1 MTITQVGFI
10 GLGNMGRPMAGHLAD
25 AGFALTVSDAALGVT
40 ERFVAE
46 HPTATAAPGPDSFA
60 AVQALILMLP
70 TSAIVEDVLERE
82 QVAGALPPGCLVIDM
97 SSSEPLRTRS
107 LAARLQAKG
116 LRMLDAP
123 VSGGVRGASA
133 ARLSVL
139 VGGSA
144 ADLAEAT
151 PLLTTMAKTVIRVGD
166 IGSGHAAKA
175 LNNLVSAATMSI
187 TVEAL
192 VIAQAFGIDAG
203 TMTDVLNSSS
213 GRSNTSESK
222 LAQFMISGA
231 FDSGFALQLMAKD
244 VGLAVALAQSL
255 DRPAEI
261 AGAVAGQWRRVAGQ
275 TSPATDHTQLFT
287 LLGATLADAKDA
299 KEAKEAK
306 DAEEGEA

>member
-25 AGFALTVSDAALGVT
+25 AGFALTVSDAAPGVT

-46 HPTATAAPGPDSFA
+46 HPTATAATGPRSFA

-82 QVAGALPPGCLVIDM
+82 QVADALPPGCLVIDM
-97 SSSEPLRTRS
+97 SSSEPLRTRT
-107 LAARLQAKG
+107 LAARLQARG
-116 LRMLDAP
+116 LSMLDAP
-123 VSGGVRGASA
+123 VSGGVRGARA

-139 VGGSA
+139 VGGSE

-151 PLLTTMAKTVIRVGD
+151 PLLTAMAKTVIRVGD

-192 VIAQAFGIDAG
+192 VIAEAFGISARV
-203 TMTDVLNSSS
+203 MTEVLNSSS

-222 LAQFMISGA
+222 LVQFMTSGS

-244 VGLAVALAQSL
+244 VGLAIGLARAL
-255 DRPAEI
+255 DRPLE
-261 AGAVAGQWRRVAGQ
+261 VADHVADQWRRIAAEV
-275 TSPATDHTQLFT
+275 TPATDHTQMYT
-287 LLGATLADAKDA
+287 LLGATVPPP
-299 KEAKEAK
+299 EA
-306 DAEEGEA
+306 GEA

>member
-10 GLGNMGRPMAGHLAD
+10 GLGNMGAPMAAHLAD
-25 AGFALTVSDAALGVT
+25 AGFALTVSDAAPGVT

-46 HPTATAAPGPDSFA
+46 HPTATAATGPQAFA

-82 QVAGALPPGCLVIDM
+82 QVADALPPGCLVIDM

-116 LRMLDAP
+116 LSMLDAP
-123 VSGGVRGASA
+123 VSGGVRGARA

-139 VGGSA
+139 VGGSE
-144 ADLAEAT
+144 ADLAQAT
-151 PLLTTMAKTVIRVGD
+151 PLLTAMAKTVIRVGD
-166 IGSGHAAKA
+166 IGAGHAAKA

-187 TVEAL
+187 TVEA
-192 VIAQAFGIDAG
+192 VVVAEAFGITAG
-203 TMTDVLNSSS
+203 VMTKVLNSSS

-222 LAQFMISGA
+222 LAQFMTSGS

-244 VGLAVALAQSL
+244 VGLAIALARAL
-255 DRPAEI
+255 DRPVEVGDHVAE
-261 AGAVAGQWRRVAGQ
+261 QWRRIAAEV
-275 TSPATDHTQLFT
+275 TPATDHTQLYT
-287 LLGATLADAKDA
+287 LLGATLPGP
-299 KEAKEAK
+299 ET
-306 DAEEGEA
+306 GGG